1 VQVLADTN
9 VLLRLVEPD
18 HPHSAAAADAT
29 KSIRLAGHQLVIVP
43 QVIYEFWVV
52 ATRPTNNNG
61 LGLEPAD
68 ARNLLAKLSPTLKL
82 LRDERS
88 IYEVWQRIVV
98 DHRITGKQAHD
109 ARLVAAMIRHDISH
123 VLTFNVS
130 DFSRFGS
137 IKIVDP
143 LNSQSFPTADR

>member
-1 VQVLADTN
+1 MQVLADTN
-9 VLLRLVEPD
+9 LLLRLVEPD
-18 HPHSAAAADAT
+18 HPQSAAAADAT

-52 ATRPTNNNG
+52 ATRPANNNG

-68 ARNLLAKLSPTLKL
+68 ARSLLARMSPTFKL

-109 ARLVAAMIRHDISH
+109 ARLVAAMIRHGISH
-123 VLTFNVS
+123 LLTFNVT
-130 DFSRFGS
+130 DFTRFPF

-143 LNSQSFPTADR
+143 LNTQSLPTSG